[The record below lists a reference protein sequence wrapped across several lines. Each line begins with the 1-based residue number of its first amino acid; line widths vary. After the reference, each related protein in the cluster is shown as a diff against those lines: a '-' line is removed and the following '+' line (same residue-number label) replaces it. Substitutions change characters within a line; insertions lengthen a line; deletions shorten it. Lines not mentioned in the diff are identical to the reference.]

1 MGSKVFNRGLIKP
14 AVVAALAALSVA
26 AIPATGAQA
35 AVKKLVKIDYCNPA
49 FADQQVTPRM
59 NPDSSE
65 LSVNCLVNRAR
76 VANGVPPLTRG
87 PGHVEAGRYIY
98 PPLRQSA
105 TAHAKASIA
114 AKSWSLTRG
123 LVSHLNPGT
132 AVPGD
137 DASLQQLANQQ
148 IDQRIRGAGY
158 CAGGHSWR
166 DAENTYGGVN
176 ITPRMAADF
185 WLHDPDHRPNTTDPN
200 LKEHRIAVVVGSAF
214 PGLPDAGSAALVED
228 MGACS

>member
-1 MGSKVFNRGLIKP
+1 MFTKRLFKP
-14 AVVAALAALSVA
+14 ALIATAAAMSVA
-26 AIPATGAQA
+26 VLPAGAAQA
-35 AVKKLVKIDYCNPA
+35 KTIRHLVSIDRCAPVY
-49 FADQQVTPRM
+49 ADRPISAQNLNVV
-59 NPDSSE
+59 E
-65 LSVNCLVNRAR
+65 LSVNCLINRGRAE
-76 VANGVPPLTRG
+76 AGAPPLTRPFSTDANG
-87 PGHVEAGRYIY
+87 GLSEST
-98 PPLRQSA
+98 PLYNSA
-105 TAHAKASIA
+105 LAHAQQSVA
-114 AKSWSLTRG
+114 AKSWDLNNG

-132 AVPGD
+132 PVPSDGNQ
-137 DASLQQLANQQ
+137 LQQLVNTQ
-148 IDQRIRGAGY
+148 INDRIRGAGY

-185 WLHDPDHRPNTTDPN
+185 WLHDPSHRPNTIDPN